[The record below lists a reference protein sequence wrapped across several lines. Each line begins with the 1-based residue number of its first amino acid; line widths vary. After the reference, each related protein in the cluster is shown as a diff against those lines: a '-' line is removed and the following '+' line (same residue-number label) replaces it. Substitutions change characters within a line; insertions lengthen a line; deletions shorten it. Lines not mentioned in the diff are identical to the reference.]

1 MGAALELAPPPEDA
15 TELTADEL
23 APPEAAADAAAELD
37 DVAAAVV
44 LDEDAVAVDVPV
56 QLDSSGTAAAL
67 ATPAP
72 STRNIVRRFI
82 PVLRRSA
89 SKSEPVTV

>member
-1 MGAALELAPPPEDA
+1 MADDEAAEELADVV
-15 TELTADEL
+15 
-23 APPEAAADAAAELD
+23 AAAEL
-37 DVAAAVV
+37 V
-44 LDEDAVAVDVPV
+44 EDAVAVEVPV
-56 QLDSSGTAAAL
+56 QADSRGTAAAL